1 MEQSDNQMF
10 AVKNED
16 EFLNRIKSDSD
27 RQNSIDVKQDKE
39 MLDSPG
45 DVANKQFRE
54 SKMQASELIN
64 QEMSLE

>member
-27 RQNSIDVKQDKE
+27 R
-39 MLDSPG
+39 
-45 DVANKQFRE
+45 
-54 SKMQASELIN
+54 
-64 QEMSLE
+64 